1 MHEEV
6 LEEERT
12 EWAVQAALFNPNLSA
27 VEGYLFFNVFW
38 YPAIP
43 AQVPV
48 PAFRSREEANADE
61 GGYEGHDEGGDG
73 DGGGGEL
80 EVNPIAHGRP
90 QPGIVTFTLHAIHAV
105 DVGADAHME
114 ATVSLGWESKPL
126 HTCRA
131 LKQERPSR
139 TSSPSTSYRGEK
151 HRPRKRAPRHDSD
164 YGNRRDYGA
173 TSNEDEKGQVREGTV
188 TKFDSPFEFL
198 CMDPTTT
205 SVVVKVF
212 EVRHHRGLLPTTDR
226 ELVGHTSVLL
236 LDLMQNPE
244 SPLREV
250 DPNPSS
256 DLNAQLAARREGER
270 RGRDRMLSLLEH
282 PTGKAKVCVE
292 WRALRVPEVSHEKHV
307 HE

>member
-6 LEEERT
+6 LEDERT
-12 EWAVQAALFNPNLSA
+12 EWAVQAALFNPDLSA

-43 AQVPV
+43 AQVPL
-48 PAFRSREEANADE
+48 PAFRSREEVDAGE
-61 GGYEGHDEGGDG
+61 GGHEDQDEGGDG
-73 DGGGGEL
+73 DDGGGEL
-80 EVNPIAHGRP
+80 EVNPIAHGQP

-114 ATVSLGWESKPL
+114 ASVSLGWKSKPL
-126 HTCRA
+126 HTCRTP
-131 LKQERPSR
+131 KPERLSR

-151 HRPRKRAPRHDSD
+151 HRPRRRAPRHDND
-164 YGNRRDYGA
+164 EGNQRDYGA
-173 TSNEDEKGQVREGTV
+173 TSNEDEKEQAGERTV
-188 TKFDSPFEFL
+188 TMFDSPFEFL

-212 EVRHHRGLLPTTDR
+212 EVRHHRGLLPTTER

-250 DPNPSS
+250 DPNASS
-256 DLNAQLAARREGER
+256 GLNAQLAARREGER